1 MLGISFSGNLINL
14 RQNIEGVVLEVLNV
28 GKILVSVLMK

>member
-1 MLGISFSGNLINL
+1 MLGISFSGNLINS

>member
-1 MLGISFSGNLINL
+1 MLGINFSGNLINL